1 MSGKQLTDSVG
12 EVFDLVRKSEGIIS
26 TFSANEVAEEPQ
38 TVEAEYERFA
48 DTHISLGDTD
58 GFEDRVY
65 ESLVNNEKPTK
76 GYLYGPFGYGK
87 TSTSVSIWKE
97 ITDNDVIAVPPF
109 TLTSFTAIMRA
120 THGWMRYELSNKAPG
135 YVDELEEI
143 KDRYINQ
150 ELEAY
155 AEKKKDEYQFQDKD
169 QLVEM
174 FHEMERNND
183 LDLSIQA
190 DTLIDFFSECTD
202 LALRADFDGLLVL
215 GDEFQQYFKSAD
227 NRQDAESRFRNLVF
241 GLQAG
246 AKVQDEFGLF
256 ISMPEQT
263 KSTLDAHAGDVLN
276 RLERDNLTLNLK
288 NVYGKDFP
296 SELWDRYAQEYRF
309 ADRQHDVIS
318 QPALKAI
325 GEICSREDLSN
336 GPRTVID
343 IFRIAI
349 KQYQTAGECFTVLDL
364 ADAFYEGEV
373 RYQGSSTKI
382 QSAIQDALDHSIV
395 DSEKKSQFIRICAV
409 FPEEGIPDSVVESW
423 GLREAREDLSKALHG
438 EVIKVVAEGYT
449 LIDVTAR
456 EGPDD
461 IVQQLI
467 RDFWRQY
474 DTEHVNATYA
484 MEAFANDLV
493 CGEIFEPIRGKLRG
507 WGVGDGLNNY
517 EPTLYKRSDLRG
529 TFNTRYPKRIASL
542 TATDPAH
549 EEEIGNHD
557 DLGKGYGTPDI
568 AFNFVMGWESEENPV
583 TPRIERESEREYTFI
598 VNGRK
603 TFDSL
608 PETLDFLRDAMD
620 PNAVTPFL
628 MLALVAYLEQDDT
641 EMDAQE
647 ENLVEHFSDK
657 LLSVALKSLF
667 DEELIDNAPFEL
679 QRAGKRAVEGVFTE
693 AMQEIY
699 PEYHTIITSTQYETM
714 MDDYLDFLSALETT
728 SKRRGSNTVEGTK
741 KDIAALFGLKNTS
754 PFDGRISQH
763 YSDILT
769 VEDSDS
775 DNFIVRAD
783 LHPLEEE
790 ILNRLEKSNG
800 EQISIQEIDKFA
812 TKYGYREEEVDV
824 ILQFLQ
830 QRGLVEKADSD
841 AALTLLE
848 TDVSIGDVQTTFRE
862 CKKLHDAVISLDA
875 DFMPEGVTEELDA
888 VEGDLEEAHPDDG
901 EKLESLQ
908 VSARHVRERLA
919 QQVESLHQRYLSECQ
934 DVEKEAN
941 RERRRINPDHL
952 DDPIEGSVEFVGVLD
967 DARRELRAEYQD
979 IKQRIG
985 EISDDLET
993 AVAQYDEPT
1002 IGNTKQLYQKST
1014 DARAELD
1021 EIRKEVSESDDGKS
1035 LEDLA
1040 DAVERWGIFADQVA
1054 NVRRKIMDYART
1066 FEEDVD
1072 EAEQIENFIGQVSE
1086 HFTND
1091 WEAALQN
1098 REGFEEQLD
1107 RIEESYE
1114 ARRANRREVF
1124 QKKLEILKSILDEAT
1139 GGSSRGLRRAQYPFI
1154 ENPDEARRGLV
1165 EDFEEEYRSQVIEKA
1180 SEMLTKA
1187 FQEIEYARIVG
1198 VDSGADADP
1207 NEVGERIEH
1216 TEAKVSSLES
1226 KLSRFTFTDIQNDSE
1241 LCSELGNEG
1250 QTVLESAQE
1259 LREASGEFRRES
1271 EPDNKAVQELLE
1283 RINDHRQVDFKE
1295 LLMEYHEDG
1304 EDLSPD
1310 ELLSRMDQL
1319 FKHNQI
1325 DIQIARR
1332 RGR

>member
-1 MSGKQLTDSVG
+1 MSGKQLTDSVE

-26 TFSANEVAEEPQ
+26 TFNANEVAEEPQ
-38 TVEAEYERFA
+38 TVESEYERFA

-65 ESLVNNEKPTK
+65 ESLVENEKPTK

-120 THGWMRYELSNKAPG
+120 THGWLRYELSNKAPG

-155 AEKKKDEYQFQDKD
+155 AEQKKDDHQFQDKG

-174 FHEMERNND
+174 FREMERNND

-190 DTLIDFFSECTD
+190 DTLIDFFSECTE

-296 SELWDRYAQEYRF
+296 AELWGRYAQEYGF
-309 ADRQHDVIS
+309 NDRQHDVIS
-318 QPALKAI
+318 RPALKSI

-343 IFRIAI
+343 IFRLAI
-349 KQYQTAGECFTVLDL
+349 KQYQTSGECFTALDL

-373 RYQGSSTKI
+373 RYEGSSTKI
-382 QSAIQDALDHSIV
+382 QSAIQDALDHSSV
-395 DSEKKSQFIRICAV
+395 DSERKSQFIRICAV

-423 GLREAREDLSKALHG
+423 ELGDAKEELSKALHG

-449 LIDVTAR
+449 LIDVTAT
-456 EGPDD
+456 EGPND

-474 DTEHVNATYA
+474 DTEHVNAAYA
-484 MEAFANDLV
+484 MEAFANKLI

-507 WGVGDGLNNY
+507 WGVGDGLDKY
-517 EPTLYKRSDLRG
+517 EPTLYKRSDLQG
-529 TFNTRYPKRIASL
+529 TFNTKYPKRVASL
-542 TATDPAH
+542 TVTDPAH
-549 EEEIGNHD
+549 EKEIGNHD
-557 DLGKGYGTPDI
+557 NLGEEYGTPDI
-568 AFNFVMGWESEENPV
+568 AFNFVMGWESKENTV
-583 TPRIERESEREYTFI
+583 TPRVEREFEREYTFV

-608 PETLDFLRDAMD
+608 PENLDFLRDAMD

-628 MLALVAYLEQDDT
+628 MLALVAYLEQDET

-647 ENLVEHFSDK
+647 ENRVEHFSDK
-657 LLSVALKSLF
+657 LLSVAIKSLF
-667 DEELIDNAPFEL
+667 DEELIENAPFQL
-679 QRAGKRAVEGVFTE
+679 RRAGKRAVEGVFTE
-693 AMQEIY
+693 AMQEVY
-699 PEYHTIITSTQYETM
+699 PDYNTIITSTQYEKM
-714 MDDYLDFLSALETT
+714 MDDYIDFLSELETT
-728 SKRRGSNTVEGTK
+728 SKRRGSNTIEDTK
-741 KDIAALFGLKNTS
+741 SDVAALFGLKRTA

-769 VEDSDS
+769 VENGEA
-775 DNFIVRAD
+775 DNFVVRAEV
-783 LHPLEEE
+783 HPLEQE
-790 ILNRLEKSNG
+790 ILHRLEQNDDEK
-800 EQISIQEIDKFA
+800 IPIQEVDKLAID
-812 TKYGYREEEVDV
+812 YGYREEEVDV
-824 ILQFLQ
+824 ILQFLRH
-830 QRGLVEKADSD
+830 RGLVEEADSGT
-841 AALTLLE
+841 AIALLE
-848 TDVSIGDVQTTFRE
+848 TDVSIGDVEATVEE
-862 CKKLHDAVISLDA
+862 CQKFHSAITSLDA
-875 DFMPEGVTEELDA
+875 DFIPEGVTENLDSIESD
-888 VEGDLEEAHPDDG
+888 VEDVHPDDG

-908 VSARHVRERLA
+908 VNARHVRERLS

-934 DVEKEAN
+934 DVKKEAN
-941 RERRRINPDHL
+941 RERRRVNPGHL
-952 DDPIEGSVEFVGVLD
+952 DNPIEGSVEFVGVLD

-979 IKQRIG
+979 VKQHIG
-985 EISDDLET
+985 QISDELET
-993 AVAQYDEPT
+993 AVAQHDEPT
-1002 IGNTKQLYQKST
+1002 VENTNHLHKKAT
-1014 DARAELD
+1014 DARTELD
-1021 EIRKEVSESDDGKS
+1021 EIRKEISESDDRES

-1040 DAVERWGIFADQVA
+1040 DAIERWGIFADQVA

-1066 FEEDVD
+1066 FEEDIE
-1072 EAEQIENFIGQVSE
+1072 EAEKIENFIGQISE

-1114 ARRANRREVF
+1114 TRRANRREVF
-1124 QKKLEILKSILDEAT
+1124 QKKLEILKNVLDKAT
-1139 GGSSRGLRRAQYPFI
+1139 DGSSRGLRRAQYPFI
-1154 ENPDEARRGLV
+1154 ESPDEARRGLV
-1165 EDFEEEYRSQVIEKA
+1165 DDFEEEYISQVIEKA
-1180 SEMLTKA
+1180 DEILTKS

-1198 VDSGADADP
+1198 VDAGADADP
-1207 NEVGERIEH
+1207 DEVGEQIEH
-1216 TEAKVSSLES
+1216 TQAKVTSLKS
-1226 KLSRFTFTDIQNDSE
+1226 KLSRFSFTDIQEGNK
-1241 LCSELGNEG
+1241 LCSELGNKG
-1250 QTVLESAQE
+1250 RTVLESAQE
-1259 LREASGEFRRES
+1259 LRETSSEFRRES
-1271 EPDNKAVQELLE
+1271 EPDAEVVQELLE
-1283 RINDHRQVDFKE
+1283 RINDHQRVDFKE
-1295 LLMEYHEDG
+1295 LLMEYHDDG
-1304 EDLSPD
+1304 ENISPD
-1310 ELLSRMDQL
+1310 DLLTRMNQL

-1325 DIQIARR
+1325 DIQISRR

>member
-1 MSGKQLTDSVG
+1 MSGKQLTDSVD

-65 ESLVNNEKPTK
+65 ESLVENEKPTK

-109 TLTSFTAIMRA
+109 TLTSFTAIVRA
-120 THGWMRYELSNKAPG
+120 THGWIRYELSNKAPG
-135 YVDELEEI
+135 YVGELEEI
-143 KDRYINQ
+143 KNRYINQ

-155 AEKKKDEYQFQDKD
+155 AEKKKDDHQFQDKD

-174 FHEMERNND
+174 FRKMERNND

-190 DTLIDFFSECTD
+190 DTLIDFFSECTG
-202 LALRADFDGLLVL
+202 LALKADFDGLLVL

-309 ADRQHDVIS
+309 EDRQHDVIS
-318 QPALKAI
+318 QSALKAI

-382 QSAIQDALDHSIV
+382 QSAIQDALDHSSV

-423 GLREAREDLSKALHG
+423 DLGNAKEELSKALHG

-449 LIDVTAR
+449 LIDVTAT

-517 EPTLYKRSDLRG
+517 EPTLYKRSDLQG
-529 TFNTRYPKRIASL
+529 TFNTRYPKRVASL
-542 TATDPAH
+542 TVTDPAH
-549 EEEIGNHD
+549 EDEIGNHD
-557 DLGKGYGTPDI
+557 DLGNGYGTPDI

-583 TPRIERESEREYTFI
+583 TPRIERESEREYTFV

-608 PETLDFLRDAMD
+608 PENLDFLRDAMD

-647 ENLVEHFSDK
+647 ENQVEHFSDK
-657 LLSVALKSLF
+657 LLGVALKSLF
-667 DEELIDNAPFEL
+667 DEELIKNAPFEL
-679 QRAGKRAVEGVFTE
+679 RRAGKRTVEEVFTE
-693 AMQEIY
+693 AIQEVY
-699 PEYHTIITSTQYETM
+699 PEYHTIITSTQYEKM
-714 MDDYLDFLSALETT
+714 MDDYVDFLDALETT
-728 SKRRGSNTVEGTK
+728 SKRRGSNAVEDTK
-741 KDIAALFGLKNTS
+741 SEVAALFGLKRTS

-769 VEDSDS
+769 VENDEK
-775 DNFIVRAD
+775 DNFVVSAE
-783 LHPLEEE
+783 LHPLEDE
-790 ILNRLEKSNG
+790 ILDRLEQSDD
-800 EQISIQEIDKFA
+800 EQISIQSVDELAIEQ
-812 TKYGYREEEVDV
+812 GYREEEVDV
-824 ILQFLQ
+824 ILDFLKH
-830 QRGLVEKADSD
+830 RGLVEEADSG
-841 AALTLLE
+841 AALALLE
-848 TDVSIGDVQTTFRE
+848 TDVSIGDVEATVAE
-862 CKKLHDAVISLDA
+862 YKELHDAITSLDA
-875 DFMPEGVTEELDA
+875 DFIPEGITDELDSI
-888 VEGDLEEAHPDDG
+888 ESDIEDAHPDDG

-919 QQVESLHQRYLSECQ
+919 QQIESLHQRYLSECK

-967 DARRELRAEYQD
+967 DARRELRADYQD
-979 IKQRIG
+979 VKQRIG
-985 EISDDLET
+985 EVSDDLET
-993 AVAQYDEPT
+993 AVTQNDEPT
-1002 IGNTKQLYQKST
+1002 IENTKQLHQKST

-1021 EIRKEVSESDDGKS
+1021 ELRKEVSESDDGES

-1040 DAVERWGIFADQVA
+1040 DAVERWELFADQVA
-1054 NVRRKIMDYART
+1054 NVRRKIMDFART

-1072 EAEQIENFIGQVSE
+1072 EAEKIEDFIGQVSE

-1098 REGFEEQLD
+1098 REGFEEQLE

-1114 ARRANRREVF
+1114 TRRANRREVF
-1124 QKKLEILKSILDEAT
+1124 QKKLEILKNALDEAT
-1139 GGSSRGLRRAQYPFI
+1139 DGSSRGLRRAQYPFI

-1165 EDFEEEYRSQVIEKA
+1165 DDFEEEYNSQVIEKA
-1180 SEMLTKA
+1180 EEMLTKA
-1187 FQEIEYARIVG
+1187 YQEIEYARIVG
-1198 VDSGADADP
+1198 VDAGADADP
-1207 NEVGERIEH
+1207 DEVGERIEH
-1216 TEAKVSSLES
+1216 AQAKVSSLKS
-1226 KLSRFTFTDIQNDSE
+1226 KLSRFVFTDIQEDNK
-1241 LCSELGNEG
+1241 LCSELGSDG
-1250 QTVLESAQE
+1250 RAVLESVQE
-1259 LREASGEFRRES
+1259 LRETSGEFRRES
-1271 EPDNKAVQELLE
+1271 HPDDEAVQELLE

-1295 LLMEYHEDG
+1295 LLMEYHDDG
-1304 EDLSPD
+1304 ENVSPD
-1310 ELLSRMDQL
+1310 ELLTRMNQL

-1325 DIQIARR
+1325 DIQISRR

>member
-58 GFEDRVY
+58 GFEDEVY
-65 ESLVNNEKPTK
+65 ESLVESEKPTK

-120 THGWMRYELSNKAPG
+120 THGWMRYELNNKAPG

-155 AEKKKDEYQFQDKD
+155 AEEKKDDHQFQDKD

-174 FHEMERNND
+174 FREMERTND

-190 DTLIDFFSECTD
+190 DTLIDFFSECTE
-202 LALRADFDGLLVL
+202 LALKADFDGLLIL

-241 GLQAG
+241 GLQSG

-276 RLERDNLTLNLK
+276 RLERDNLTLNLQ
-288 NVYGKDFP
+288 NVYGQDFP
-296 SELWDRYAQEYRF
+296 AELWNRYAQGYSFE
-309 ADRQHDVIS
+309 DRQHDVIS
-318 QPALKAI
+318 QSALKAI

-382 QSAIQDALDHSIV
+382 QSAIQDALDHSSV

-409 FPEEGIPDSVVESW
+409 FPEEGIPDEVVESW
-423 GLREAREDLSKALHG
+423 NLGEAKEELSKALHG

-449 LIDVTAR
+449 LIDVTAT

-474 DTEHVNATYA
+474 DTEHVNAAYA

-517 EPTLYKRSDLRG
+517 EPTLYKRSDLQG
-529 TFNTRYPKRIASL
+529 TFNTRYPKRTASI
-542 TATDPAH
+542 TVTDPDH
-549 EEEIGNHD
+549 DDEIGSHD
-557 DLGKGYGTPDI
+557 DLGAGYGTPDI
-568 AFNFVMGWESEENPV
+568 AFNFILGWESEENPV
-583 TPRIERESEREYTFI
+583 TPRIERESEREYTFV
-598 VNGRK
+598 VNGRQ

-608 PETLDFLRDAMD
+608 PENLDFLRDAMD

-647 ENLVEHFSDK
+647 ENRVEHFRDK
-657 LLSVALKSLF
+657 LLNVALKSLF
-667 DEELIDNAPFEL
+667 GEELIDNAPVKL
-679 QRAGKRAVEGVFTE
+679 SRAGKRAVEGVFTE
-693 AMQEIY
+693 AMQEVY
-699 PEYHTIITSTQYETM
+699 PEYHTIITSTQYEKM
-714 MDDYLDFLSALETT
+714 MDEYVDFLDALETT
-728 SKRRGSNTVEGTK
+728 SKRRGSNPIEGTK
-741 KDIAALFGLKNTS
+741 SDVASLFGLKNTS

-769 VEDSDS
+769 VKNNEKDGFVVS
-775 DNFIVRAD
+775 AE

-790 ILNRLEKSNG
+790 IISRLEHSED
-800 EQISIQEIDKFA
+800 EQIPQSTVDEIA
-812 TKYGYREEEVDV
+812 VEHGYREEEVDV
-824 ILQFLQ
+824 ILTFLQ
-830 QRGLVEKADSD
+830 HRGLVEEVDSGETL
-841 AALTLLE
+841 ALLE
-848 TDVSIGDVQTTFRE
+848 TDVSIEDVEETVTE
-862 CKKLHDAVISLDA
+862 CQNLHDAITSLDA
-875 DFMPEGVTEELDA
+875 EFIPDGVTAELDSI
-888 VEGDLEEAHPDDG
+888 EEDLEDAHPDDG
-901 EKLESLQ
+901 ETLESLQ
-908 VSARHVRERLA
+908 VTARHVRDRLD
-919 QQVESLHQRYLSECQ
+919 QQVQSLHQRYLSECK
-934 DVEKEAN
+934 DVKKEAN

-979 IKQRIG
+979 VKQRIG
-985 EISDDLET
+985 EVSDDLEA
-993 AVAQYDEPT
+993 AVAQHDEPT
-1002 IGNTKQLYQKST
+1002 IENTETLHQK
-1014 DARAELD
+1014 AREARDELD
-1021 EIRKEVSESDDGKS
+1021 EIRGEVSESDDGES

-1040 DAVERWGIFADQVA
+1040 DAVERWEIFADQVA

-1066 FEEDVD
+1066 FEEEVD
-1072 EAEQIENFIGQVSE
+1072 EAEDIEDFIGQVSE
-1086 HFTND
+1086 HFTDD

-1098 REGFEEQLD
+1098 REGFEEQLN

-1114 ARRANRREVF
+1114 ARRENRREVF
-1124 QKKLEILKSILDEAT
+1124 QKKLEILKSVLSEAT

-1165 EDFEEEYRSQVIEKA
+1165 DDFEEEYRTQVIEKA
-1180 SEMLTKA
+1180 EEQLTKA

-1198 VDSGADADP
+1198 VDAGVEADP
-1207 NEVGERIEH
+1207 DEVGERIEQA
-1216 TEAKVSSLES
+1216 EAKVSNLKSA
-1226 KLSRFTFTDIQNDSE
+1226 LSRFTFTDIQEGNE
-1241 LCSELGNEG
+1241 LCSELESKGR
-1250 QTVLESAQE
+1250 TVLDSAEE
-1259 LREASGEFRRES
+1259 LREQSGEFRRET
-1271 EPDNKAVQELLE
+1271 EPDDEAVQELLE

-1295 LLMEYHEDG
+1295 LLMEYHDDG
-1304 EDLSPD
+1304 ENLSPD
-1310 ELLSRMDQL
+1310 DLLTRMNQL

-1325 DIQIARR
+1325 DIEISRR